1 MADASQRAGNGK
13 FPSRTFEACCYRGPR
28 RWQSRHSLFKLRPLG
43 TLVALALGYQVAFAD
58 EAGVSIWLPGT
69 FGSLAAAP
77 VQPGL
82 QWPTTY
88 YKIPRTRQ
96 SSGGQKAIWFIF
108 PPSRSALASRQN
120 GWEYTTDP
128 F

>member
-1 MADASQRAGNGK
+1 MEDRAGGK
-13 FPSRTFEACCYRGPR
+13 AG
-28 RWQSRHSLFKLRPLG
+28 HSLFKLRPLG

-96 SSGGQKAIWFIF
+96 SSGGQKTIRFIF

-120 GWEYTTDP
+120 GWEYISASRP
-128 F
+128 Q